1 MHAIS
6 STSPSITA
14 QEEPADPGV
23 HPQLRSWLRSG
34 EKLAFVYSRSLG
46 GLIATGWAVVAAVDP
61 KFLRLR
67 TSDGHLLVT
76 TAGAAASTDPQRFFS
91 ADLLRSHLV
100 SGLSLQLASHDWLFL
115 SSSAPPEALSL
126 RNGSEN

>member
-1 MHAIS
+1 MNTIT
-6 STSPSITA
+6 STSPSVTA
-14 QEEPADPGV
+14 GEEPADSDF

-34 EKLAFVYSRSLG
+34 ERLAFVYTRSMG
-46 GLIATGWAVVAAVDP
+46 GLIATGWAVVAASDQ

-76 TAGAAASTDPQRFFS
+76 TAGVTVSTEPQRFFS

-100 SGLSLQLASHDWLFL
+100 SGLSLHLASHDWLFL
-115 SSSAPPEALSL
+115 SSSAPPDALSL
-126 RNGSEN
+126 RSGSEN

>member
-1 MHAIS
+1 MNTIT
-6 STSPSITA
+6 STFPSVTA
-14 QEEPADPGV
+14 GEEPADPDV

-34 EKLAFVYSRSLG
+34 EKLAFVYSRSMG
-46 GLIATGWAVVAAVDP
+46 GLVATGWALVAAADP

-76 TAGAAASTDPQRFFS
+76 TAGATVSTEPQRFFS

-115 SSSAPPEALSL
+115 SSSAPPDALSL
-126 RNGSEN
+126 RSGSEN

>member
-1 MHAIS
+1 MKGLRYLI
-6 STSPSITA
+6 ITGRCVSWA
-14 QEEPADPGV
+14 TQSLKPAS
-23 HPQLRSWLRSG
+23 LSLI
-34 EKLAFVYSRSLG
+34 KLAFVYSRSMG
-46 GLIATGWAVVAAVDP
+46 GLIATSWAVVAAVDP

-76 TAGAAASTDPQRFFS
+76 TAGAAFSTDPQRFFS
-91 ADLLRSHLV
+91 ADLFRSHLV

-126 RNGSEN
+126 PNGSES